1 MTTFCP
7 SDGTDPAVLFVS
19 GGYEKFMNLVNS
31 SYSLAIGAA
40 GSLGGFRVQPVAFSA
55 NFDFNEALREF
66 VRPTRPEIDTT
77 AFTLRLPQLPAAPAN
92 FEAGEI
98 ALTPAP
104 EFTAQEPAL
113 NFIPRPDA
121 LNISPPRD
129 APVVRAPVLPEAPD
143 LDLPPL
149 PTLEALNL
157 PAVPNIQLPAFT
169 SSAPMFDIGEINETW
184 SFSPEA
190 YVSDL
195 LDRVR
200 GRIGTMLEGGTGL
213 PAAIERALFERSR
226 SRLDEEGTRAVQE
239 AVDEFGARG
248 FSEPNGMLANRIERV
263 RQQVQ
268 NRAADLNRDITIQ
281 VHNVEIENLRFA
293 VSQGIALETAFAGLQ
308 LEEQRLL
315 LAAAQFQR
323 DSAIAVL
330 NARIAVFNA
339 RLQAYQT
346 EAQVFA
352 ERIRGE
358 LAKAEVY
365 RAQIEGERARGE
377 INEQRVRVYAEQ
389 VRSVQVLAEVYR
401 TRVQGVQA
409 EAETNRQI
417 IDGYR
422 AEVEAYGERW
432 QAYRAEWDGYR
443 AAVDAEGRRADVY
456 GSLVQAYGARVQA
469 WDREQNT
476 RFERERLRISQHD
489 QRIRTWDAELRQ
501 ALAYIQGETARVG
514 AEAQRANAV
523 AQLYAADGSI
533 AQAESAAHD
542 RSFEL
547 GLRREEAEV
556 NTQLRAAE
564 IRIQEA
570 IQLLTLLQRT
580 RETEA
585 TVLSQ
590 ISASVMSAVN
600 FSASVGSSRGQSNNC
615 STNYS
620 FNGEIADA

>member
-31 SYSLAIGAA
+31 SYASAMGAA
-40 GSLGGFRVQPVAFSA
+40 TSLGGFTARPVAFTAS
-55 NFDFNEALREF
+55 FDFNEDLRAF
-66 VRPTRPEIDTT
+66 VRPTRPEVDTS
-77 AFTLRLPQLPAAPAN
+77 AFTLNIPAMPAAPESFNA
-92 FEAGEI
+92 ADV

-104 EFTAQEPAL
+104 EFTAQEPTMA
-113 NFIPRPDA
+113 FVPRPQA
-121 LNISPPRD
+121 LNIAPPRD
-129 APVVRAPVLPEAPD
+129 APTVRAPTLPEAPD
-143 LDLPPL
+143 LDFPDL
-149 PTLEALNL
+149 PTLETLNI
-157 PAVPNIQLPAFT
+157 PAAPSIQLEPFT
-169 SSAPMFDIGEINETW
+169 AQAPIFDIGNIDETW
-184 SFSPEA
+184 SFAPER

-200 GRIGTMLEGGTGL
+200 GRVGTMLDGGTGL

-226 SRLDEEGTRAVQE
+226 SRVDEEAGRAVQE
-239 AVDEFGARG
+239 VYDEFGARG
-248 FSEPNGMLANRIERV
+248 FSQPAGQIARRV
-263 RQQVQ
+263 DVARQAAQ
-268 NRAADLNRDITIQ
+268 NRAADINRDLTIQ

-293 VSQGIALETAFAGLQ
+293 VTQGVALETAFAGLQ

-330 NARIAVFNA
+330 NARISVFNA
-339 RLQAYQT
+339 RLQAFQT
-346 EAQVFA
+346 DAQVY
-352 ERIRGE
+352 ESRIRGE

-377 INEQRVRVYAEQ
+377 INEQRVRLYAEQ
-389 VRSVQVLAEVYR
+389 VRTVQTLVEVYR
-401 TRVQGVQA
+401 TRVQAVQA

-432 QAYRAEWDGYR
+432 QAYRSEWDGYR
-443 AAVDAEGRRADVY
+443 AAVEAEGSRANVY
-456 GSLVQAYGARVQA
+456 GSLVQAYGTRVQA
-469 WDREQNT
+469 WDREQNA
-476 RFERERLRISQHD
+476 RFDRERLRIAQHD
-489 QRIRTWDAELRQ
+489 QRLRVWDTELRRV
-501 ALAYIQGETARVG
+501 LAVIQGEQARVG
-514 AEAQRANAV
+514 AESQRANAV

-542 RSFEL
+542 RTFEL

-564 IRIQEA
+564 VRIQEA

-600 FSASVGSSRGQSNNC
+600 FSASVGSSRGQSNSC